1 MDKKDY
7 LKIKEQVEIPLS
19 LFYEYYLDKNKNNE
33 VMDLKEFEAYFP
45 QFMQYQAIET
55 KNGVKFV
62 NFTSIVKK
70 VYDYFNQKWDL

>member
-1 MDKKDY
+1 MTKEEY
-7 LKIKEQVEIPLS
+7 LKIREEEAIPLS
-19 LFYEYYLDKNKNNE
+19 LFYHYYIDRNLNPTMKLE
-33 VMDLKEFEAYFP
+33 EFEAYFP

>member
-1 MDKKDY
+1 MTKEEY
-7 LKIKEQVEIPLS
+7 LKIREEEAIPLS
-19 LFYEYYLDKNKNNE
+19 LFYYYFIDRSLNPTMTLE
-33 VMDLKEFEAYFP
+33 EFEAYFP
-45 QFMQYQAIET
+45 QFMQYHAIET